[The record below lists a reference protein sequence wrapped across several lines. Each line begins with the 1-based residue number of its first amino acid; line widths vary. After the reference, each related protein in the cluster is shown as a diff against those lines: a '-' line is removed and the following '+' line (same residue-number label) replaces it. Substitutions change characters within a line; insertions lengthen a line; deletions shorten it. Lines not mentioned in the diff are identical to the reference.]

1 MTPDLRAEIKQ
12 TRPFASLEEE
22 CYLNLERTT
31 AVVGHAFAE
40 AMKAHGITPTQY
52 NVLRILRG
60 AGEGGLCRHEI
71 RDRLVAQVPDVTRL
85 LDRMEDAGL
94 VERARDSEDRR
105 LVTTRITRAGLKLL
119 RTLDAPVLAMH
130 EQTLGHLSDGQLRQ
144 LIELLALAREGGE
157 RRDAA
162 ATGVGAQSGSRSGR
176 ANTAGR

>member
-1 MTPDLRAEIKQ
+1 MTSDLRTEIKQ

-22 CYLNLERTT
+22 CHLNLERTT

-85 LDRMEDAGL
+85 LDRMEEAGL
-94 VERARDSEDRR
+94 VGRERDSDDRR
-105 LVTTRITRAGLKLL
+105 LVTTRITKAGLKLL
-119 RTLDAPVLAMH
+119 KSLDAPVLAMH
-130 EQTLGHLSDGQLRQ
+130 KETLGHLSAAQLRQ
-144 LIELLALAREGGE
+144 LIDLLALAREG
-157 RRDAA
+157 RREEPRQ
-162 ATGVGAQSGSRSGR
+162 GARPAPAR
-176 ANTAGR
+176 ATAGA